1 MAGSQDCH
9 KENASFVLEARRCK
23 SVPRSQF
30 SRTQK
35 PFGCTSGGHS
45 GRPNTDAPIAFDQKL
60 VLVEWRAQRQTGRTT
75 VVCFGRMTRQVTS
88 GRNKRGVSSIQS
100 RTLCRLVAKLAS
112 HPSPFVH
119 TRASEVRGVQVQRIL
134 GGIFSTAPFISGFDI
149 LKHWLCAQNGP
160 ELLLPYLLSQFYS
173 YEAQT
178 EERVWYG
185 QYKGPLVF

>member
-1 MAGSQDCH
+1 VAGSQDCH
-9 KENASFVLEARRCK
+9 KENASFVLEARRYK

-75 VVCFGRMTRQVTS
+75 AVCFGRMTRQVTS

-119 TRASEVRGVQVQRIL
+119 TRAARCEVFRSREYW
-134 GGIFSTAPFISGFDI
+134 GGFFRQPPSFQGLTS
-149 LKHWLCAQNGP
+149 
-160 ELLLPYLLSQFYS
+160 
-173 YEAQT
+173 
-178 EERVWYG
+178 
-185 QYKGPLVF
+185 